1 MLDIQQKRDRRQ
13 RWKNRMTSVEENWVS
28 YVGRCWKPLEKWLES
43 VSSKSETGGNSLLS
57 CGNSLIEQ
65 SSSKPNCLL
74 FPSGH
79 MKTHGAPRTERVWR
93 WGNQDIS
100 MKRPKHP
107 FLHLRRWELQP
118 SCEPAVHQPL
128 QSLCFKFLTY
138 KPCPLV
144 LAGWPDILLPGE
156 EKGWKK
162 RSSWDGENSTSAW

>member
-1 MLDIQQKRDRRQ
+1 
-13 RWKNRMTSVEENWVS
+13 MTSVEENWVS

-100 MKRPKHP
+100 MKRTKHP
-107 FLHLRRWELQP
+107 FLYLHRWELQP